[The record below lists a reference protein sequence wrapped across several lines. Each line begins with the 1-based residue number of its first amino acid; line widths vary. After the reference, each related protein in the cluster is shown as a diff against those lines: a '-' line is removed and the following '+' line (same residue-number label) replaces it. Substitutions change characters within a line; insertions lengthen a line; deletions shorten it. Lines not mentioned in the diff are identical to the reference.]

1 MKKDVSVEIRRFGCS
16 FRVNYRAGRTIDAS
30 DSQAALYRDDVFLTW
45 LGVGSLTAEWSDVY
59 LDLDESLSDKCV
71 LVEPETLGMNPTTE
85 EDIDL
90 MFILEAQDYIIEL
103 LSNAFRQK
111 LSSTDVSIT
120 HCQTPVVDPRM
131 IHPRE
136 RGLRVA
142 EIWHNHGCEKET
154 LPILVTLEVYDAIE
168 GFGYALADLVDTD
181 KEMTSEGKGGYIRD
195 LVDSAFK
202 AWRDVEGDEDEEGG

>member
-1 MKKDVSVEIRRFGCS
+1 MKKDVNVEVRRFGCS
-16 FRVNYRAGRTIDAS
+16 FRVNYRAGRTVDTS
-30 DSQAALYRDDVFLTW
+30 DPQAALYRDDGFLTW

-71 LVEPETLGMNPTTE
+71 LVEPEMLGMAPTTE
-85 EDIDL
+85 ADIDL
-90 MFILEAQDYIIEL
+90 MFILEAQDYVIEL
-103 LSNAFRQK
+103 LGTAFRQK
-111 LSSTDVSIT
+111 LSDTDVSIT
-120 HCQTPVVDPRM
+120 QCKTPVVDPRM
-131 IHPRE
+131 MHPRE

-181 KEMTSEGKGGYIRD
+181 QDVTSEDKGTYIRN
-195 LVDSAFK
+195 LVDGAFK
-202 AWRDVEGDEDEEGG
+202 AWRDVEGDEDEEGE